1 MSGIELQGKIA
12 SAFIE
17 IVPRL
22 IRYKVEASHFSIH
35 QGVIDSVRVF
45 LTEIIVF
52 LVRARE
58 YRLQS
63 RYVRWCR
70 AAFSNTFDEILKNIQ
85 TCVNNL
91 DRELNSAAR
100 QGKFPAGA
108 SATGTE
114 TETLL

>member
-1 MSGIELQGKIA
+1 MQGKIA

-22 IRYKVEASHFSIH
+22 IRYKVEASHFLIH
-35 QGVIDSVRVF
+35 EGVIDCVRALF
-45 LTEIIVF
+45 TEVIIF

-63 RYVRWCR
+63 KYVRWFR

-100 QGKFPAGA
+100 QGTFLGGA
-108 SATGTE
+108 SVTTIESLNAI
-114 TETLL
+114 L